1 MLRLMQNKEI
11 DELSDLWLESSVI
24 AHNFVPAKFWQDRLP
39 LIKRDYLPKS
49 ITYVYEE
56 EGEAL
61 GFLSLVKEQ
70 QIGGLFVATKAQ
82 GQGVGYA
89 LMEQAKR
96 LFDVLELD
104 VYACNEKA
112 VTFYLRQGFT
122 AVTFYKGKD
131 TGEESVRMR
140 WHK

>member
-11 DELSDLWLESSVI
+11 EELSDLWLESSLI
-24 AHNFVPAKFWQDRLP
+24 AHDFVPAKFWQDRLP
-39 LIKRDYLPKS
+39 LIKSDYLSKS

-56 EGEAL
+56 RGEAL

-70 QIGGLFVATKAQ
+70 EVGGLFVATKAQ

-89 LMEQAKR
+89 LMEQAKL
-96 LFDVLELD
+96 LFDVLELY

-112 VTFYLRQGFT
+112 VTFYMRQGFT
-122 AVTFYKGKD
+122 AVAFYKGKD
-131 TGEESVRMR
+131 TGEESIRMR
-140 WHK
+140 WRK